1 MKIMRTIVGIICIEL
16 FTACSESREE
26 AVYRLVKEWTGKE
39 IKFPERSV
47 FTVQGKDTV
56 DFTFHE
62 ADYKVLVYVDSV
74 GCTSCKLQ
82 LDRWKKVMKEMTE
95 ETGQDIPFL
104 FFFHP
109 KDMKELRYLTRR
121 DSFTYPVCFD
131 EKDELNALNRFPSD
145 MTFQTFLLDKENRVV
160 SVGNPVLNPKVK
172 ELYMK
177 HITGSRSDSKEAPNT
192 SVELSETEKNF
203 GNILL
208 NEKREHIFKLVNTGN
223 KPLVVYDVTTSCG
236 CTKAEYGKEPVRP
249 GGILE
254 LKVIY
259 NAEDKGYFSKSLRV
273 YCNVEEAPLKLTVI
287 GTVE

>member
-1 MKIMRTIVGIICIEL
+1 MRTLVGIICIVL

-56 DFTFHE
+56 DFTYPN

-82 LDRWKKVMKEMTE
+82 LDRWKKVIKEMAE
-95 ETGQDIPFL
+95 ETGKDIPFL

-121 DSFTYPVCFD
+121 DAFTYPVCFD
-131 EKDELNALNRFPSD
+131 ENDELNALNCFPSD
-145 MTFQTFLLDKENRVV
+145 MTFQTFLLNKDNKVV
-160 SVGNPVLNPKVK
+160 SIGNPVHNPKVK

-177 HITGSRSDSKEAPNT
+177 HITGSRSDSMDSPKT
-192 SVELSETEKNF
+192 SVELLETEKDL
-203 GNILL
+203 GYLPL
-208 NEKREHIFKLVNTGN
+208 NEKREHVFKLVNTGN

-236 CTKAEYGKEPVRP
+236 CIKAEYGKELVRP
-249 GGILE
+249 GDTLD

-259 NAEDKGYFSKSLRV
+259 NAEDKGRFRKNLSV
-273 YCNVEEAPLKLTVI
+273 YCNVEDSPLKLTVLGI
-287 GTVE
+287 VE

>member
-1 MKIMRTIVGIICIEL
+1 MKKMRTLVGIICIVL

-56 DFTFHE
+56 DFTYQD
-62 ADYKVLVYVDSV
+62 ADYKVLVYVDSI

-82 LDRWKKVMKEMTE
+82 LDRWKKVIKEMAE
-95 ETGQDIPFL
+95 ETGKDIPFL

-121 DSFTYPVCFD
+121 DAFTYPVCFD
-131 EKDELNALNRFPSD
+131 ENDELNALNCFPSD
-145 MTFQTFLLDKENRVV
+145 MTFQTFLLNKDNKVV
-160 SVGNPVLNPKVK
+160 SIGNPVHNPKVK

-177 HITGSRSDSKEAPNT
+177 HITGSRSDSMDSPKT
-192 SVELSETEKNF
+192 SVELLETEKDL
-203 GNILL
+203 GYLPL
-208 NEKREHIFKLVNTGN
+208 NEKREHVFKLVNTGN

-236 CTKAEYGKEPVRP
+236 CTKAEYGKELVRP
-249 GGILE
+249 GDTLD

-259 NAEDKGYFSKSLRV
+259 NAEDKGRFRKNLSV
-273 YCNVEEAPLKLTVI
+273 YCNVEDSPLKLTVLGI
-287 GTVE
+287 VE

>member
-1 MKIMRTIVGIICIEL
+1 MRTIVGIICIVL
-16 FTACSESREE
+16 FTACSDSREE

-56 DFTFHE
+56 DFTYPN

-82 LDRWKKVMKEMTE
+82 LDRWKKVIKEMTE

-121 DSFTYPVCFD
+121 DAFTYPVCFD
-131 EKDELNALNRFPSD
+131 ENDELNALNCFPSD
-145 MTFQTFLLDKENRVV
+145 MTFQTFLLNKDNKVV
-160 SVGNPVLNPKVK
+160 SIGNPVHNPKVK
-172 ELYMK
+172 DLYMK
-177 HITGSRSDSKEAPNT
+177 HITGSRSDSMDSPKT
-192 SVELSETEKNF
+192 SVELLETEKDL
-203 GNILL
+203 GNLPL
-208 NEKREHIFKLVNTGN
+208 NEKREHVFKLVNTGN

-236 CTKAEYGKEPVRP
+236 CTKAEYGKELVRP
-249 GGILE
+249 GDTLN

-259 NAEDKGYFSKSLRV
+259 NAEDKGRFRKNLSV
-273 YCNVEEAPLKLTVI
+273 YCNVEDSPLKLTVLGI
-287 GTVE
+287 VE

>member
-1 MKIMRTIVGIICIEL
+1 MKKMRTIVGIICIVL
-16 FTACSESREE
+16 FAACSESREE

-56 DFTFHE
+56 DFTYPN

-82 LDRWKKVMKEMTE
+82 LDRWKKVIKEMTE

-121 DSFTYPVCFD
+121 DAFTYPVCFD
-131 EKDELNALNRFPSD
+131 ENDELNALNCFPSD
-145 MTFQTFLLDKENRVV
+145 MTFQTFLLNKDNKVV
-160 SVGNPVLNPKVK
+160 SIGNPVHNSKVK
-172 ELYMK
+172 DLYMK
-177 HITGSRSDSKEAPNT
+177 HITGSRSDSMDSPKT
-192 SVELSETEKNF
+192 SVELLETEKDL
-203 GNILL
+203 GNLPL
-208 NEKREHIFKLVNTGN
+208 NEKREHVFKLVNTGN

-236 CTKAEYGKEPVRP
+236 CTKAEYGKELVRP
-249 GGILE
+249 GDTLN

-259 NAEDKGYFSKSLRV
+259 NAEDKGRFRKNLSV
-273 YCNVEEAPLKLTVI
+273 YCNVEDSPLKLTVLGI
-287 GTVE
+287 VE

>member
-1 MKIMRTIVGIICIEL
+1 MKIMRTIVGIICIVL

-56 DFTFHE
+56 DFTYPN

-82 LDRWKKVMKEMTE
+82 LDRWKKVIKEMTE

-121 DSFTYPVCFD
+121 DAFTYPVCFD
-131 EKDELNALNRFPSD
+131 ENDELNALNCFPSD
-145 MTFQTFLLDKENRVV
+145 MTFQTFLLNKDNKVV
-160 SVGNPVLNPKVK
+160 SIGNPVHNPKVK
-172 ELYMK
+172 DLYMK
-177 HITGSRSDSKEAPNT
+177 HITGSRSDSMDSPKT
-192 SVELSETEKNF
+192 SVELLETEKDL
-203 GNILL
+203 GNLPL
-208 NEKREHIFKLVNTGN
+208 NEKREHVFKLVNTGN

-236 CTKAEYGKEPVRP
+236 CTKAEYGKELVRP
-249 GGILE
+249 GDTLN

-259 NAEDKGYFSKSLRV
+259 NAEDKGRFRKNLSV
-273 YCNVEEAPLKLTVI
+273 YCNVEDSPLKLTVLGI
-287 GTVE
+287 VE

>member
-1 MKIMRTIVGIICIEL
+1 MKHIVWIMCL
-16 FTACSESREE
+16 WLLASCSESREE
-26 AVYRLVKEWTGKE
+26 AMLRLVNEWKDKSV
-39 IKFPERSV
+39 IIPVRSV
-47 FTVQGKDTV
+47 FTVQGKDVV
-56 DFTFHE
+56 DFNYRDAE
-62 ADYKVLVYVDSV
+62 YKILVYTDSI
-74 GCTSCKLQ
+74 GCTGCKLQ
-82 LDRWKKVMKEMTE
+82 LPKWKRMIAEVDSL
-95 ETGQDIPFL
+95 TGGRVPFL
-104 FFFHP
+104 FYFHP
-109 KDMKELRYLTRR
+109 KDPKELRFYLRR
-121 DSFTYPVCFD
+121 DNFTYPVCFEED
-131 EKDELNALNRFPSD
+131 DYINRLNRFPSD
-145 MTFQTFLLDKENRVV
+145 MTFQTMLLNKENKVV
-160 SVGNPVLNPKVK
+160 AIGSPVLNPKIK
-172 ELYMK
+172 DLYLEI
-177 HITGSRSDSKEAPNT
+177 ITGKKRVGADK
-192 SVELSETEKNF
+192 SVTTVSMDQSEKNF

>member
-1 MKIMRTIVGIICIEL
+1 MGRYCYLLL
-16 FTACSESREE
+16 FLFLCSCSESREE
-26 AVYRLVKEWTGKE
+26 AVYRLVKEWTRKE
-39 IKFPERSV
+39 IKLPEHSV

-56 DFTFHE
+56 DFTFQD
-62 ADYKVLVYVDSV
+62 ADYKVLVYVDSI

-82 LDRWKKVMKEMTE
+82 LDRWKKVIKEITE
-95 ETGQDIPFL
+95 ETGQDSPVL

-160 SVGNPVLNPKVK
+160 SVGNPVHNPKVK
-172 ELYMK
+172 ELYLK

-249 GGILE
+249 GDTLD

-259 NAEDKGYFSKSLRV
+259 NAEDKGLFRKSLRV
-273 YCNVEEAPLKLTVI
+273 YCNVEESPLKLMVV

>member
-1 MKIMRTIVGIICIEL
+1 MKRIRTIVGIICIVL

-56 DFTFHE
+56 DFSFQE

-95 ETGQDIPFL
+95 ETGKDIPFL
-104 FFFHP
+104 FYFHP

-131 EKDELNALNRFPSD
+131 EDDELNDLNRFPSD
-145 MTFQTFLLDKENRVV
+145 MTFQTFLLDKDDKVV
-160 SVGNPVLNPKVK
+160 SVGNPVHNPKVK
-172 ELYMK
+172 ELYLK
-177 HITGSRSDSKEAPNT
+177 HIMGNRNDSKETPKT

-203 GNILL
+203 GNIPL
-208 NEKREHIFKLVNTGN
+208 NEKREHVFKLVNTGN
-223 KPLVVYDVTTSCG
+223 KPLVIYDVTTSCG
-236 CTKAEYGKEPVRP
+236 CTKAEYSKAPVRP
-249 GGILE
+249 GETLD

-259 NAEDKGYFSKSLRV
+259 NAEDKGRFRKSLRV
-273 YCNVEEAPLKLTVI
+273 YCNAEESPLKLTVV

>member
-1 MKIMRTIVGIICIEL
+1 MRVMRTIVGIICIVL

-56 DFTFHE
+56 DFTFQN
-62 ADYKVLVYVDSV
+62 ADYKVLAYVDSV

-82 LDRWKKVMKEMTE
+82 LDRWKKVINEMTE
-95 ETGQDIPFL
+95 ETGKDIPFL

-131 EKDELNALNRFPSD
+131 EVDELNALNRFPSD
-145 MTFQTFLLDKENRVV
+145 MTFQTFLLDKDNKVV
-160 SVGNPVLNPKVK
+160 SVGNPVHNPKVK
-172 ELYMK
+172 ELYLK
-177 HITGSRSDSKEAPNT
+177 HIMGSGNDSMETPKT
-192 SVELSETEKNF
+192 SVELPETEKDF
-203 GNILL
+203 GSIPL
-208 NEKREHIFKLVNTGN
+208 NEKREHVFKLVNTGN

-249 GGILE
+249 GDTLD

-259 NAEDKGYFSKSLRV
+259 NAEDKGLFRKSLRV
-273 YCNVEEAPLKLTVI
+273 YCNVEEAPLKLTVM
-287 GTVE
+287 GTVL

>member
-1 MKIMRTIVGIICIEL
+1 MMKICSWLLVLL
-16 FTACSESREE
+16 FCCSCQESREE

-82 LDRWKKVMKEMTE
+82 LDRWKKVIKEITE

-145 MTFQTFLLDKENRVV
+145 MTFQTFLLDKDNKVV
-160 SVGNPVLNPKVK
+160 SVGNPVHNPKVK
-172 ELYMK
+172 ELYLK
-177 HITGSRSDSKEAPNT
+177 HIMGNRDDSMETPKT
-192 SVELSETEKNF
+192 SVELPETEKDF
-203 GNILL
+203 GNIPL
-208 NEKREHIFKLVNTGN
+208 NEKREHVFKLLNTGN

-236 CTKAEYGKEPVRP
+236 CTKAEYGKEPVRS
-249 GGILE
+249 GETLD

-259 NAEDKGYFSKSLRV
+259 NAEDKGRFRKNLRV
-273 YCNVEEAPLKLTVI
+273 YCNAEEAPLKLAI
-287 GTVE
+287 MGTVE

>member
-1 MKIMRTIVGIICIEL
+1 MRTLVGIICIVL

-56 DFTFHE
+56 DFTYQD
-62 ADYKVLVYVDSV
+62 ADYKVLVYVDSI

-82 LDRWKKVMKEMTE
+82 LDRWKKVIKEMAE
-95 ETGQDIPFL
+95 ETGKDIPFL

-121 DSFTYPVCFD
+121 DAFTYPVCFD
-131 EKDELNALNRFPSD
+131 ENDELNALNCFPSD
-145 MTFQTFLLDKENRVV
+145 MTFQTFLLNKDNKVV
-160 SVGNPVLNPKVK
+160 SIGNPVHNPKVK

-177 HITGSRSDSKEAPNT
+177 HITGSRSDSMDSPKT
-192 SVELSETEKNF
+192 SVELLETEKDL
-203 GNILL
+203 GYLPL
-208 NEKREHIFKLVNTGN
+208 NEKREHVFKLVNTGN

-236 CTKAEYGKEPVRP
+236 CTKAEYGKELVRP
-249 GGILE
+249 GDTLD

-259 NAEDKGYFSKSLRV
+259 NAEDKGRFRKNLSV
-273 YCNVEEAPLKLTVI
+273 YCNVEDSPLKLTVLGI
-287 GTVE
+287 VE

>member
-1 MKIMRTIVGIICIEL
+1 MKYVVWIMCVWL
-16 FTACSESREE
+16 LAACTESREE

-56 DFTFHE
+56 NFTYYD

-82 LDRWKKVMKEMTE
+82 LDRWKKVIKEMTE
-95 ETGQDIPFL
+95 ETGKDIPFL

-145 MTFQTFLLDKENRVV
+145 MTFQTFLLDKDNKVV
-160 SVGNPVLNPKVK
+160 SVGNPVHNPKVK
-172 ELYMK
+172 ELYLK
-177 HITGSRSDSKEAPNT
+177 HIMGNRDDSMETPKT
-192 SVELSETEKNF
+192 SVELPETEKDF
-203 GNILL
+203 GNIPL
-208 NEKREHIFKLVNTGN
+208 NEKREHVFKLLNTGN

-236 CTKAEYGKEPVRP
+236 CTKAEYSKEPVRP
-249 GGILE
+249 GETLD

-259 NAEDKGYFSKSLRV
+259 NAEDKGRFRKSLRV
-273 YCNVEEAPLKLTVI
+273 YCNVEDFPLKLMVV
-287 GTVE
+287 GVVE

>member
-1 MKIMRTIVGIICIEL
+1 MRTLVGIICIVL

-56 DFTFHE
+56 DFTYPN

-82 LDRWKKVMKEMTE
+82 LDRWKKVIKEMAE
-95 ETGQDIPFL
+95 ETGKDIPFL

-121 DSFTYPVCFD
+121 DAFTYPVCFD
-131 EKDELNALNRFPSD
+131 ENDELNALNCFPSD
-145 MTFQTFLLDKENRVV
+145 MTFQTFLLNKDNKVV
-160 SVGNPVLNPKVK
+160 SIGNPVHNPKVK

-177 HITGSRSDSKEAPNT
+177 HITGSRSDSMDSPKT
-192 SVELSETEKNF
+192 SVELLETEKDL
-203 GNILL
+203 GYLPL
-208 NEKREHIFKLVNTGN
+208 NEKREHVFKLVNTGN

-236 CTKAEYGKEPVRP
+236 CTKAEYGKELVRP
-249 GGILE
+249 GDTLD

-259 NAEDKGYFSKSLRV
+259 NAEDKGRFRKNLSV
-273 YCNVEEAPLKLTVI
+273 YCNVEDSPLKLTVLGI
-287 GTVE
+287 VE

>member
-1 MKIMRTIVGIICIEL
+1 MKICSWLLVLL
-16 FTACSESREE
+16 FCCSCQESREE

-82 LDRWKKVMKEMTE
+82 LDRWKKVIKEITE

-145 MTFQTFLLDKENRVV
+145 MTFQTFLLDKDNKVV
-160 SVGNPVLNPKVK
+160 SVGNPVHNPKVK
-172 ELYMK
+172 ELYLK
-177 HITGSRSDSKEAPNT
+177 HIMGNRDDSMETPKT
-192 SVELSETEKNF
+192 SVELPETEKDF
-203 GNILL
+203 GNIPL
-208 NEKREHIFKLVNTGN
+208 NEKREHVFKLLNTGN

-236 CTKAEYGKEPVRP
+236 CTKAEYGKEPVRS
-249 GGILE
+249 GETLD

-259 NAEDKGYFSKSLRV
+259 NAEDKGRFRKNLRV
-273 YCNVEEAPLKLTVI
+273 YCNAEEAPLKLAI
-287 GTVE
+287 MGTVE

>member
-1 MKIMRTIVGIICIEL
+1 MKRMRTIVGIICIVL
-16 FTACSESREE
+16 FTACSDSREE

-62 ADYKVLVYVDSV
+62 AEYKVLVYVDSV

-82 LDRWKKVMKEMTE
+82 LDRWKKVIKEMTE

-131 EKDELNALNRFPSD
+131 EDDELNDLNRFPSD
-145 MTFQTFLLDKENRVV
+145 MTFQTFLLDKDNKVV
-160 SVGNPVLNPKVK
+160 SVGNPVHNPKVK
-172 ELYMK
+172 ELYLK
-177 HITGSRSDSKEAPNT
+177 HIMGNRNDSMDSPKT
-192 SVELSETEKNF
+192 SVELLETEKDF
-203 GNILL
+203 GTIPL
-208 NEKREHIFKLVNTGN
+208 NEKRGMYSSWSIQATNLW
-223 KPLVVYDVTTSCG
+223 
-236 CTKAEYGKEPVRP
+236 
-249 GGILE
+249 
-254 LKVIY
+254 
-259 NAEDKGYFSKSLRV
+259 
-273 YCNVEEAPLKLTVI
+273 
-287 GTVE
+287 